1 MSASIFCNG
10 CEILIPYRTVVQHRV
25 LILLGFVNV
34 PLFVSSAV
42 FLSVGPSLI
51 TVRFGSSEPL
61 LIRGFSF
68 RHNGGG
74 GGRWKREKERKEAGK
89 HA

>member
-1 MSASIFCNG
+1 
-10 CEILIPYRTVVQHRV
+10 
-25 LILLGFVNV
+25 LILLGLVYV

-51 TVRFGSSEPL
+51 TVRFGSSEQIL
-61 LIRGFSF
+61 SRGFSF
-68 RHNGGG
+68 RHDGGG

-89 HA
+89 YA